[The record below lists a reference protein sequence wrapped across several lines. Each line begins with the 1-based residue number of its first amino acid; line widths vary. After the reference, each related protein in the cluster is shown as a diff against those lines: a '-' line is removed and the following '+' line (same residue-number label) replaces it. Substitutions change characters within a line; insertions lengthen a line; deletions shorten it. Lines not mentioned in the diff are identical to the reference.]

1 VSVSHS
7 GIPAQQQKNN
17 SASGM
22 LSQNHIPMM
31 TPQVIGFGGRPV

>member
-7 GIPAQQQKNN
+7 GIPAQQQTNN

-22 LSQNHIPMM
+22 FSQNHVPMM
-31 TPQVIGFGGRPV
+31 TPPW